1 METLTNVQNYIELI
15 DSKYLEA
22 KKKRISRYDP
32 KWGLWSRNM
41 NLEIR
46 QKINTIKNKADIAML
61 KSILPYWLV
70 TSELLELHHKSRI
83 LGSSKKEKLS
93 KQRHD
98 IKDDIIG
105 GEAISEVSIKELAIR
120 ALRGDKK

>member
-22 KKKRISRYDP
+22 KKKRISRYDS

-83 LGSSKKEKLS
+83 LGSSKKKKLS

-105 GEAISEVSIKELAIR
+105 GKAISEVSIKELAVR